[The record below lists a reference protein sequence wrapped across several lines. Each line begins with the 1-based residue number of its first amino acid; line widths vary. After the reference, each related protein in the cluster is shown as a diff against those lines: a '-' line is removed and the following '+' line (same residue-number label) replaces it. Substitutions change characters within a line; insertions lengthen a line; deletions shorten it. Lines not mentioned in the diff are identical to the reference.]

1 MTDKFSL
8 LAQMASDWWWEMD
21 ADLRFTF
28 MSEQFTSVFGIPTSA
43 VIGRTRV
50 ELHRG
55 DYESPGWRA
64 HLDDLAHRRPFRH
77 FETTFMDSAGNMR
90 PLWISGT
97 PLFSEQGVFTGYFG
111 VGHDLTE
118 LRRRERE
125 AAGRAA
131 ELESILENVEQG
143 VVLFDQDMRVVVY
156 NERLR
161 DFLELDKSFDA
172 HGMTLDEILHYLAER
187 GEYAPE
193 EKQAAIALRM
203 RLMHSREPFT
213 ADRER
218 QDGRIV
224 SVHFKPLADG
234 GAVMTY
240 SDVTQSRR
248 HDAQRRGL
256 AEQLDRERKSLVA
269 AQTVARVGSWETDL
283 RTMEVQWSAETFRIF
298 EVEPREFSPTHDR
311 FLELVHPD
319 DRAAVDEAF
328 MGSLGTTEVC
338 TIEHRIVTPSGKLK
352 FVVERWQT
360 VAEGDGMPARAVGT
374 CQDCTE
380 LKIAQLKAEEATN
393 LLRVAGRTARLGGW
407 VSDLEKGQLEWSSV
421 TAEIHDEPPGFSPSL
436 EQGLRYF
443 VAEDRKKMEVALD
456 LCALEGRPFD
466 ETLRI
471 VTARGRHVW
480 VRVIGEAVRDRQGAI
495 RSIRGALQD
504 MTELLEARE
513 SSRRL
518 AERLYQTLDN
528 INDGFITI
536 DADWRFTFVNQEAMR
551 LLERSD
557 TDLYASLL
565 WEMLPDI
572 VGSGFERNLREAA
585 ESQQVK
591 TFVEYASGLAK
602 WFSVRAYPSNEGLA
616 IYLQDVT
623 SSREQQEHL
632 ALLEAAV
639 SRSNDIIL
647 ITEANVLDEPGPA
660 IVYANDAITKLTGYS
675 PNEVIGKSPR
685 LFQGP
690 GTSRSELTRI
700 RTALEANAPVSAEL
714 VNYAKNGSAYWTE
727 LDIAPIVDQAG
738 RATHFV
744 AVQRDITQRKAAQ
757 DALAISELRFRTVA
771 QLSADIV
778 WDWELASNVIWQNEE
793 GSARYFRPEDKPD
806 SPQSWMER
814 IHPEDSERVL
824 ADLVAALRGG
834 GDDWSAEYRLQRA
847 DGSYA
852 QMVARAAVIR
862 NHLGKAVRIVGSAE
876 DVTEQRELQERV
888 RHSEEN
894 YRTLFQ
900 AAPYAIIVKDRE
912 THRLIAV
919 NDAAVKQYGWS
930 REEMLEMKMSDLHAA
945 EDLPAPAALQRS
957 SSSTDTSLLNN
968 IRHRRK
974 DGTLID
980 VEMAVRL
987 LEYDGR
993 PATLAVISDVSERI
1007 RSEREHVA
1015 AEEQLRASQRLDVVG
1030 KLTGGVAHD
1039 FNNILMVILANVDA
1053 VLDSDEVAL
1062 ETRRSIERIG
1072 GAAERAS
1079 QLTRQ
1084 LLAFSRKQTLRPE
1097 KTNLNDLVVATG
1109 SLLRRTLGEHIE
1121 INSLLAEDLW
1131 ETHTDRG
1138 QVEAAVIN
1146 LCINARDAMPDGG
1159 RLFIR
1164 TRNVTLDED
1173 YAALNP
1179 EARPGD
1185 YVALSVTDS
1194 GTGMTPEVLSRA
1206 FEPFFTTKEVGKGTG
1221 LGLSMV
1227 YGFVKQSKGHV
1238 AIYSEIGHGT
1248 VVTLYLPKA
1257 NREKEKAV
1265 TREFQVPRGTE
1276 RILVVEDEEQVRAIV
1291 VGQLSSLGYT
1301 VVEASDG
1308 ETALEKLRTGSAF
1321 DLLLTDVIMPGPL
1334 NGKAL
1339 ASEATKLSPD
1349 LRVLFMSG
1357 YSDDAISTLGV
1368 LNPGV
1373 SLLTKPFRKT
1383 DLAIAVRRV
1392 LEGTRQLTPTS
1403 SVSES

>member
-8 LAQMASDWWWEMD
+8 LAQVASDWWWEMD
-21 ADLRFTF
+21 AELRFTF
-28 MSEQFTSVFGIPTSA
+28 MSEQFTAVFGIPTSE
-43 VIGRTRV
+43 VLGKSRMDL
-50 ELHRG
+50 ERG
-55 DYESPGWRA
+55 DYEGPGWRA
-64 HLDDLAHRRPFRH
+64 HLDDLAHRRPFRQ
-77 FETTFMDSAGNMR
+77 FETTFVDASGVVR

-97 PLFSEQGVFTGYFG
+97 PLFSEQGVFTGYIG

-125 AAGRAA
+125 SAARAA
-131 ELESILENVEQG
+131 DLESILENVEQG
-143 VVLFDQDMRVVVY
+143 VVLFDRDMRIVVY

-193 EKQAAIALRM
+193 DNQAALALRM
-203 RLMHSREPFT
+203 RLMHSRERFT
-213 ADRER
+213 NDRER

-224 SVHFKPLADG
+224 SVHYEPLPDG
-234 GAVMTY
+234 GGVMTY
-240 SDVTQSRR
+240 SDVTEARR

-256 AEQLDRERKSLVA
+256 AEQLDRERQSLVA
-269 AQTVARVGSWETDL
+269 AQTVARVGSWETNL
-283 RTMEVQWSAETFRIF
+283 QTMDVQWSAETFRIF
-298 EVEPREFSPTHDR
+298 EVTPDEFLPTHAL

-319 DRAAVDEAF
+319 DRAAVDDALKA
-328 MGSLGTTEVC
+328 SLGSTEVC
-338 TIEHRIVTPSGKLK
+338 TIEHRIVTPRGKLK
-352 FVVERWQT
+352 FVVERWHA
-360 VAEGDGMPARAVGT
+360 VPDGEGMPARAVGT

-380 LKIAQLKAEEATN
+380 LKLAQLEAEEATN

-407 VSDLEKGQLEWSSV
+407 VSDLEKGRLQWSSV
-421 TAEIHDEPPGFSPSL
+421 TAEIHDEPAGFSPTL
-436 EQGLRYF
+436 EEGLRYF
-443 VAEDRKKMEVALD
+443 VPEDRRKMEVALD

-471 VTARGRHVW
+471 VTANGRTVW
-480 VRVIGEAVRDRQGAI
+480 VRVIGEAVLDRQGAI
-495 RSIRGALQD
+495 RSIRGAFQD

-513 SSRRL
+513 SSRQL
-518 AERLYQTLDN
+518 AERLYETLDN

-536 DADWRFTFVNQEAMR
+536 DGNWHFTFANQEAVR

-557 TDLYASLL
+557 TDLYARSL

-572 VGSGFERNLREAA
+572 VGSGFERNLREAV
-585 ESQQVK
+585 ETQEVK
-591 TFVEYASGLAK
+591 TFVEYARGLAK
-602 WFSVRAYPSNEGLA
+602 WFSMRAYPSSEGLA
-616 IYLQDVT
+616 VYFQDVT
-623 SSREQQEHL
+623 DSRAQQEQL

-639 SRSNDIIL
+639 SRSNDLFL
-647 ITEANVLDEPGPA
+647 ITEAELLDEPGPR

-675 PNEVIGKSPR
+675 PEEVIGKSPR

-690 GTSRSELTRI
+690 ATSRSELGRI
-700 RTALEANAPVSAEL
+700 RAALEARTPVSAEL
-714 VNYAKNGSAYWTE
+714 VNYASNGSAYWIEINIT
-727 LDIAPIVDQAG
+727 PIVDENG
-738 RATHFV
+738 GVTHFV
-744 AVQRDITQRKAAQ
+744 AVERDITQRKAAQ

-778 WDWELASNVIWQNEE
+778 WDWELASNVIWQTED
-793 GSARYFRPEDKPD
+793 GPARYFKPEEKPA

-824 ADLVAALRGG
+824 ADLIAALRGG
-834 GDDWSAEYRLQRA
+834 GDEWSAEYRLQRA
-847 DGSYA
+847 DGSYS
-852 QMVARAAVIR
+852 QMIARAAVIR

-876 DVTEQRELQERV
+876 DVTEQRELEDRV
-888 RHSEEN
+888 RHSEES

-900 AAPYAIIVKDRE
+900 DAPYAIIVQDRDS
-912 THRLIAV
+912 HRLIAV

-930 REEMLEMKMSDLHAA
+930 REEMLAMTMSDFYAPEDVQNLAA
-945 EDLPAPAALQRS
+945 SHRS
-957 SSSTDTSLLNN
+957 HSSDDSSILKNV
-968 IRHRRK
+968 RHRKK
-974 DGTLID
+974 DGTFID

-993 PATLAVISDVSERI
+993 PATLAVMSDVSERV
-1007 RSEREHVA
+1007 RGERARAA

-1039 FNNILMVILANVDA
+1039 FNNILMVIMANVDA
-1053 VLDSDEVAL
+1053 ILDGQEVLP
-1062 ETRRSIERIG
+1062 ETRQSIERIG
-1072 GAAERAS
+1072 GAAERAT

-1097 KTNLNDLVVATG
+1097 KINLNDLVVATG

-1121 INSLLAEDLW
+1121 INSLLAEGLW
-1131 ETHTDRG
+1131 ETSTDRS

-1159 RLFIR
+1159 RLFIK
-1164 TRNVTLDED
+1164 TRNVTLDQD

-1185 YVALSVTDS
+1185 YVALSVTDT
-1194 GTGMTPEVLSRA
+1194 GTGMTQEVLSRA

-1238 AIYSEIGHGT
+1238 AIYSEVGHGT
-1248 VVTLYLPKA
+1248 VVTLYLPRA
-1257 NREKEKAV
+1257 DQPDREESAV
-1265 TREFQVPRGTE
+1265 RDMPIPHGTE
-1276 RILVVEDEEQVRAIV
+1276 RVLVVEDEDQVRAIV
-1291 VGQLSSLGYT
+1291 VGQLASLGYT
-1301 VVEASDG
+1301 VIEASNG
-1308 ETALEKLRTGSAF
+1308 EAALDKLRTGPAF
-1321 DLLLTDVIMPGPL
+1321 DLLLTDVIMPGPI
-1334 NGKAL
+1334 NGQTL
-1339 ASEATKLSPD
+1339 AREAARIHPD
-1349 LRVLFMSG
+1349 MRVLFMSG
-1357 YSDDAISTLGV
+1357 YSDDAISTFGV

-1373 SLLTKPFRKT
+1373 TLLTKPFRKT
-1383 DLAIAVRRV
+1383 DLAIAVRRAV
-1392 LEGTRQLTPTS
+1392 EGTR
-1403 SVSES
+1403 

>member
-1 MTDKFSL
+1 MTNKFSL
-8 LAQMASDWWWEMD
+8 LAQVASDWWWEMD
-21 ADLRFTF
+21 ANLRFTF
-28 MSEQFTSVFGIPTSA
+28 MSEQFSRVFGLPASA
-43 VIGRTRV
+43 VIGRSRAELERV
-50 ELHRG
+50 DH
-55 DYESPGWRA
+55 ESPGWRA
-64 HLDDLAHRRPFRH
+64 HMDDLAHRRPFRH
-77 FETTFMDSAGNMR
+77 FETTFVDATGIAR
-90 PLWISGT
+90 PLSISGT
-97 PLFSEQGVFTGYFG
+97 PLFSEQGVFTGYIG
-111 VGHDLTE
+111 VGQDLTE

-125 AAGRAA
+125 AAERAA
-131 ELESILENVEQG
+131 DLESILQNIEQG
-143 VVLFDQDMRVVVY
+143 VVLFDRDMKIVVY

-187 GEYAPE
+187 GEYASE
-193 EKQAAIALRM
+193 EKQAAIALRL
-203 RLMHSREPFT
+203 RLMQSREPFT
-213 ADRER
+213 NDRER
-218 QDGRIV
+218 RDGRIV
-224 SVHFKPLADG
+224 SVHYEPLPDG
-234 GAVMTY
+234 GGVMTY
-240 SDVTQSRR
+240 SDVTQARR

-283 RTMEVQWSAETFRIF
+283 QTMDVQWSAETFRIF
-298 EVEPREFSPTHDR
+298 EVDPDEFSPTHEL
-311 FLELVHPD
+311 FLELIHPD
-319 DRAAVDEAF
+319 DRAAVDDAF
-328 MGSLGTTEVC
+328 KASLDSEDVC
-338 TIEHRIVTPSGKLK
+338 TIEHRIVTPGGKLK
-352 FVVERWQT
+352 FVVERWHA
-360 VAEGDGMPARAVGT
+360 VADGDGMPARAVGT

-380 LKIAQLKAEEATN
+380 LKLAQLEAEEATN

-407 VSDLEKGQLEWSSV
+407 VLDLEKGRLQWSSV
-421 TAEIHDEPPGFSPSL
+421 TAEIHDEPPGFSPTL
-436 EQGLRYF
+436 EDGLRYF
-443 VAEDRKKMEVALD
+443 VPEDRRKMEVALD

-471 VTARGRHVW
+471 IVVSGRHVW
-480 VRVIGEAVRDRQGAI
+480 VRVIGEAVRDRQGGI
-495 RSIRGALQD
+495 RSIRGAFQD

-536 DADWRFTFVNQEAMR
+536 DRNWHFTFVNQEAMR

-557 TDLYASLL
+557 TDLYAKSL

-572 VGSGFERNLREAA
+572 VGSGFERHLREAA
-585 ESQQVK
+585 ATQQVT
-591 TFVEYASGLAK
+591 TFVEYVPALAK
-602 WFSVRAYPSNEGLA
+602 WFSVRAYPSSEGLA
-616 IYLQDVT
+616 VYVQDVT
-623 SSREQQEHL
+623 SSREQQEQL

-639 SRSNDIIL
+639 SRSNDIFL
-647 ITEANVLDEPGPA
+647 ITEANLLDEPGPR
-660 IVYANDAITKLTGYS
+660 IVYANDALAKLTGYR

-690 GTSRSELTRI
+690 GTSRSELARI
-700 RTALEANAPVSAEL
+700 RAALEARAPVSAEL
-714 VNYAKNGSAYWTE
+714 VNYARNGSAYWAE
-727 LDIAPIVDQAG
+727 LDIAPIVDQTG
-738 RATHFV
+738 RVTHFV

-778 WDWELASNVIWQNEE
+778 WDWELASNVIWQTED
-793 GSARYFRPEDKPD
+793 GPARYFKPEDKPA
-806 SPQSWMER
+806 SPQSWLER
-814 IHPEDSERVL
+814 IHPEDNERVL
-824 ADLVAALRGG
+824 ADLIAALRGG
-834 GDDWSAEYRLQRA
+834 GDEWSAEYRLQRA
-847 DGSYA
+847 DGSYS
-852 QMVARAAVIR
+852 QMIARAAVIR

-876 DVTEQRELQERV
+876 DVTEQRELEDRV
-888 RHSEEN
+888 RHSEES

-900 AAPYAIIVKDRE
+900 AAPYAIIVKDRD

-919 NDAAVKQYGWS
+919 NDAAVNQYGWS
-930 REEMLEMKMSDLHAA
+930 REEMLGMKMSDFYAPEDVQALAA
-945 EDLPAPAALQRS
+945 GQRS
-957 SSSTDTSLLNN
+957 YSSESSGPLKNV
-968 IRHRRK
+968 RHRKK
-974 DGTLID
+974 DGTFID
-980 VEMAVRL
+980 VEMAVRV

-993 PATLAVISDVSERI
+993 PATLAVISDVSDRI
-1007 RSEREHVA
+1007 RGERERAA

-1053 VLDSDEVAL
+1053 VLDFPDVSP
-1062 ETRRSIERIG
+1062 ETRQSIERIG

-1097 KTNLNDLVVATG
+1097 KLNLNDLVVATG
-1109 SLLRRTLGEHIE
+1109 ALLRRTLGEHIE
-1121 INSLLAEDLW
+1121 INSLLADELW
-1131 ETHTDRG
+1131 ETNTDRG

-1159 RLFIR
+1159 RLFIK

-1185 YVALSVTDS
+1185 YVALSVTDT
-1194 GTGMTPEVLSRA
+1194 GTGMTQDVLSRA

-1238 AIYSEIGHGT
+1238 AIYSELGHGT
-1248 VVTLYLPKA
+1248 VVTLYLPRA
-1257 NREKEKAV
+1257 DRQEEKAV
-1265 TREFQVPRGTE
+1265 TREFHIPRGTE
-1276 RILVVEDEEQVRAIV
+1276 RILVVEDEDQVRAIV
-1291 VGQLSSLGYT
+1291 AGQLSSLGYAVT
-1301 VVEASDG
+1301 EASNG
-1308 ETALEKLRTGSAF
+1308 EAALGKLDAGPAF
-1321 DLLLTDVIMPGPL
+1321 DLLLTDVIMPGPI

-1339 ASEATKLSPD
+1339 ASEAARMYPD
-1349 LRVLFMSG
+1349 MRVLFMSG

-1373 SLLTKPFRKT
+1373 TLLTKPFRKN
-1383 DLAIAVRRV
+1383 DLAIAVRRAV
-1392 LEGTRQLTPTS
+1392 EGTR
-1403 SVSES
+1403 

>member
-21 ADLRFTF
+21 AGLRFTF
-28 MSEQFTSVFGIPTSA
+28 MSEQFASVFGIPTSA
-43 VIGRTRV
+43 VIGKSRV
-50 ELHRG
+50 ELERG

-64 HLDDLAHRRPFRH
+64 HLDDLAHCRPFRR
-77 FETTFMDSAGNMR
+77 FETTFVDAAGIVR

-97 PLFSEQGVFTGYFG
+97 PVFSDQGVFTGYIG

-125 AAGRAA
+125 SAGRAA
-131 ELESILENVEQG
+131 DLESILENIEQG
-143 VVLFDQDMRVVVY
+143 VVLFDRDMKIVVY
-156 NERLR
+156 NQRLR
-161 DFLELDKSFDA
+161 EFLELDKSFDA
-172 HGMTLDEILHYLAER
+172 RGMTLDAVLHYLAER

-213 ADRER
+213 HDRER
-218 QDGRIV
+218 QDGRVV
-224 SVHFKPLADG
+224 SVHYEPLPDG
-234 GAVMTY
+234 GGVMTY
-240 SDVTQSRR
+240 SDVTQARR
-248 HDAQRRGL
+248 HDAQRQGL
-256 AEQLDRERKSLVA
+256 AEQLERERKSLVA

-283 RTMEVQWSAETFRIF
+283 RAMDVQWSAETFRIF
-298 EVEPREFSPTHDR
+298 EVDPNEFSPTHER

-319 DRAAVDEAF
+319 DRAAVDAAF
-328 MGSLGTTEVC
+328 WASFGSSDVA
-338 TIEHRIVTPSGKLK
+338 TIEHRIVTPRGKLK
-352 FVVERWQT
+352 FVVERWH
-360 VAEGDGMPARAVGT
+360 AAADGDGVPVRAVGT
-374 CQDCTE
+374 CHDCTE
-380 LKIAQLKAEEATN
+380 LKLAQLEAEEATN

-407 VSDLEKGQLEWSSV
+407 VSELEKGRLQWSSV
-421 TAEIHDEPPGFSPSL
+421 TAEIHDEPPGFSPSM
-436 EQGLRYF
+436 EGALRYF
-443 VAEDRKKMEVALD
+443 VVEDRRKMEAALD
-456 LCALEGRPFD
+456 LCALEGRSFD

-471 VTARGRHVW
+471 VTATGRHVW
-480 VRVIGEAVRDRQGAI
+480 VRVIGEAVRDAQGAI
-495 RSIRGALQD
+495 RSIRGAFQD

-536 DADWRFTFVNQEAMR
+536 DENWRFTFVNQEAMR

-557 TDLYASLL
+557 TDLYARSL
-565 WEMLPDI
+565 WEVLPDI
-572 VGSGFERNLREAA
+572 VGSGFERHLREAA
-585 ESQQVK
+585 RTQEVT
-591 TFVEYASGLAK
+591 TFEEYAPGLAK
-602 WFSVRAYPSNEGLA
+602 WFSVRAYPSSEGLA
-616 IYLQDVT
+616 VYLQDVT
-623 SSREQQEHL
+623 SSREQQEQL
-632 ALLEAAV
+632 VLLEAAV
-639 SRSNDIIL
+639 SRSNDIFV
-647 ITEANVLDEPGPA
+647 ITDANLLDEPGPR

-675 PNEVIGKSPR
+675 PSEVIGNSPR
-685 LFQGP
+685 LFQGS
-690 GTSRSELTRI
+690 GTSGSDLARI
-700 RTALEANAPVSAEL
+700 RAALEARVPVTAEL
-714 VNYAKNGSAYWTE
+714 VNYARDGSTYWVE
-727 LDIAPIVDQAG
+727 LDIAPIVDQTG
-738 RATHFV
+738 RVTHFV

-778 WDWELASNVIWQNEE
+778 WDWELASNLIWQNED
-793 GSARYFRPEDKPD
+793 GPARYFKPGDKAA

-824 ADLVAALRGG
+824 ADLIAALRGG
-834 GDDWSAEYRLQRA
+834 GDEWSAEYRLQRA
-847 DGSYA
+847 DGSYG
-852 QMVARAAVIR
+852 QMIASAAVIR

-876 DVTEQRELQERV
+876 DVTEQRELEDRL
-888 RHSEEN
+888 RHSEES

-900 AAPYAIIVKDRE
+900 AAPYPIIVKDRD

-919 NDAAVKQYGWS
+919 NDAAVEQYGWS
-930 REEMLEMKMSDLHAA
+930 REEMLAMTMNDFYAA
-945 EDLPAPAALQRS
+945 EDQQALAAGQRAYS
-957 SSSTDTSLLNN
+957 SDGSSLFKNV
-968 IRHRRK
+968 RHRRK
-974 DGTLID
+974 DGTFID

-993 PATLAVISDVSERI
+993 PATLAVISDVSDRVRGERA
-1007 RSEREHVA
+1007 RAA

-1039 FNNILMVILANVDA
+1039 FNNILMVIMANVDA
-1053 VLDSDEVAL
+1053 ILDGQDVSPES
-1062 ETRRSIERIG
+1062 RQSIERIG
-1072 GAAERAS
+1072 GAAERAT

-1097 KTNLNDLVVATG
+1097 KINLNDLVVATG

-1121 INSLLAEDLW
+1121 INSLLAEELW
-1131 ETHTDRG
+1131 ETNTDRG

-1164 TRNVTLDED
+1164 TRNVTLDQD
-1173 YAALNP
+1173 YAELNP

-1185 YVALSVTDS
+1185 YVALSVTDT
-1194 GTGMTPEVLSRA
+1194 GTGMTQEVLTRA

-1238 AIYSEIGHGT
+1238 AIYSELGHGT
-1248 VVTLYLPKA
+1248 VVTLYLPRA
-1257 NREKEKAV
+1257 DRQEEKAV
-1265 TREFQVPRGTE
+1265 TREFHIPRGTE
-1276 RILVVEDEEQVRAIV
+1276 RVLVVEDEDQVRAIV
-1291 VGQLSSLGYT
+1291 AGQLSSLGYA
-1301 VVEASDG
+1301 VAEARNG
-1308 ETALEKLRTGSAF
+1308 EAALAKLRAGPAF
-1321 DLLLTDVIMPGPL
+1321 DLLLTDVIMPGPI

-1339 ASEATKLSPD
+1339 AAEAARMCPD
-1349 LRVLFMSG
+1349 MRVLFMSG

-1373 SLLTKPFRKT
+1373 TLLTKPFRKA
-1383 DLAIAVRRV
+1383 DLAIAVRHAV
-1392 LEGTRQLTPTS
+1392 EGTR
-1403 SVSES
+1403 

>member
-8 LAQMASDWWWEMD
+8 LAQVASDWWWEMD

-28 MSEQFTSVFGIPTSA
+28 MSEQFTAVFGIPTSA
-43 VIGRTRV
+43 VMGKCRM
-50 ELHRG
+50 ELVRG
-55 DYESPGWRA
+55 DPETPEWRA

-77 FETTFMDSAGNMR
+77 FETTFVDAKGNVR
-90 PLWISGT
+90 PLWISGM
-97 PLFSEQGVFTGYFG
+97 PMFSDQGVFTGYIG

-125 AAGRAA
+125 SAD
-131 ELESILENVEQG
+131 LESILENIEQG
-143 VVLFDQDMRVVVY
+143 VVLFDRDMKVVVY

-172 HGMTLDEILHYLAER
+172 HGMTLDEILNYLAER

-203 RLMHSREPFT
+203 RLLHGREPFT
-213 ADRER
+213 NERER

-224 SVHFKPLADG
+224 SVHYEPLANG

-240 SDVTQSRR
+240 SDVTQARR
-248 HDAQRRGL
+248 HDAQRQGL

-269 AQTVARVGSWETDL
+269 AQTVARVGSWETNL
-283 RTMEVQWSAETFRIF
+283 QTMDVQWSAETFRIF
-298 EVEPREFSPTHDR
+298 EVEPDEFSPTHAL

-319 DRAAVDEAF
+319 DRAAVDDALKA
-328 MGSLGTTEVC
+328 SLGSTEVC
-338 TIEHRIVTPSGKLK
+338 TIEHRIVTPRGKLK
-352 FVVERWQT
+352 FVVERWHA
-360 VAEGDGMPARAVGT
+360 VPEGDGMPARAVGT

-380 LKIAQLKAEEATN
+380 LKLAQLEAEEATN

-407 VSDLEKGQLEWSSV
+407 VSDLEKGRLQWSSV
-421 TAEIHDEPPGFSPSL
+421 TAEIHDEPAGFSPTL
-436 EQGLRYF
+436 EEGLRYF
-443 VAEDRKKMEVALD
+443 VPEDRRKMEVALD

-471 VTARGRHVW
+471 VTTNGRPVW
-480 VRVIGEAVRDRQGAI
+480 VRVIGEAVLDRQGAI
-495 RSIRGALQD
+495 RSIRGAFQD

-513 SSRRL
+513 SSRQL

-528 INDGFITI
+528 INDGFMTI
-536 DADWRFTFVNQEAMR
+536 DGNWHFTFVNQEAMR

-557 TDLYASLL
+557 TDLYARSL
-565 WEMLPDI
+565 WEILPDT
-572 VGSGFERNLREAA
+572 VGSGFERRLREAA
-585 ESQQVK
+585 HTQQVT
-591 TFVEYASGLAK
+591 TFVEYVPALAK
-602 WFSVRAYPSNEGLA
+602 WFSVRAYPSSEGLA
-616 IYLQDVT
+616 IYAQDVT
-623 SSREQQEHL
+623 SSREQQEQL

-639 SRSNDIIL
+639 SRSNDIFL
-647 ITEANVLDEPGPA
+647 ITEANLLDEPGPR

-675 PNEVIGKSPR
+675 PNEIIGKSPR
-685 LFQGP
+685 LFQGA
-690 GTSRSELTRI
+690 GTSRSELDRI
-700 RTALEANAPVSAEL
+700 RAALEARTPVSAEL
-714 VNYAKNGSAYWTE
+714 VNYARDGSAYWAE

-778 WDWELASNVIWQNEE
+778 WDWELASNVIWQTED
-793 GSARYFRPEDKPD
+793 GPARYFKAEDKPA
-806 SPQSWMER
+806 SPQSWLER

-824 ADLVAALRGG
+824 ADLIAALRGG
-834 GDDWSAEYRLQRA
+834 GDEWSAEYRLRRT
-847 DGSYA
+847 DESYS
-852 QMVARAAVIR
+852 QMIARAAVIR
-862 NHLGKAVRIVGSAE
+862 NHLGKAIRIVGCAE
-876 DVTEQRELQERV
+876 DVTEQRELEDRV
-888 RHSEEN
+888 RHSEES

-900 AAPYAIIVKDRE
+900 AAPYAIIVKDRD

-930 REEMLEMKMSDLHAA
+930 REEMLAMTMSDFY
-945 EDLPAPAALQRS
+945 APEALQALAVSQRS
-957 SSSTDTSLLNN
+957 YSSDDSSLLKNV
-968 IRHRRK
+968 RHRKK
-974 DGTLID
+974 DGTFID

-993 PATLAVISDVSERI
+993 PATLAVISDVSDRVRGERA
-1007 RSEREHVA
+1007 RAA

-1039 FNNILMVILANVDA
+1039 FNNILMVIMANVDA
-1053 VLDSDEVAL
+1053 ILDGQDVLP

-1072 GAAERAS
+1072 GAAERAT

-1097 KTNLNDLVVATG
+1097 KINLNDLVVATG

-1121 INSLLAEDLW
+1121 INSLLAEELW
-1131 ETHTDRG
+1131 ETNTDRG

-1146 LCINARDAMPDGG
+1146 LCINARDAMPNGG

-1185 YVALSVTDS
+1185 YVALSVTDT
-1194 GTGMTPEVLSRA
+1194 GTGMTQEVLSRA

-1238 AIYSEIGHGT
+1238 AIYSEPGHGT
-1248 VVTLYLPKA
+1248 VVTLYLPRA
-1257 NREKEKAV
+1257 DREQEKAV
-1265 TREFQVPRGTE
+1265 TRELHVPRGTE
-1276 RILVVEDEEQVRAIV
+1276 RVLVVEDEDQVRAIV
-1291 VGQLSSLGYT
+1291 VGQLSSLGYAVT
-1301 VVEASDG
+1301 EASNG
-1308 ETALEKLRTGSAF
+1308 EAALGKLKASPTF
-1321 DLLLTDVIMPGPL
+1321 DLLLTDVIMPGPI
-1334 NGKAL
+1334 NGQAL
-1339 ASEATKLSPD
+1339 AREAARIHPD
-1349 LRVLFMSG
+1349 MRVLFMSG
-1357 YSDDAISTLGV
+1357 YSDDAISTFGV

-1373 SLLTKPFRKT
+1373 TLLTKPFRKT
-1383 DLAIAVRRV
+1383 DLAIAVRRAV
-1392 LEGTRQLTPTS
+1392 EGTR
-1403 SVSES
+1403 

>member
-8 LAQMASDWWWEMD
+8 LAQVASDWWWEMD
-21 ADLRFTF
+21 AGLRFTF
-28 MSEQFTSVFGIPTSA
+28 MSEQFSSVFGIPTSA
-43 VIGRTRV
+43 VIGKSRV
-50 ELHRG
+50 ELERG
-55 DYESPGWRA
+55 DYESPVWRA
-64 HLDDLAHRRPFRH
+64 HLDDLAHRRPFRC
-77 FETTFMDSAGNMR
+77 FETTFVDAAGLVR

-97 PLFSEQGVFTGYFG
+97 PVFSDQGVFTGYIG

-125 AAGRAA
+125 SAGRAA
-131 ELESILENVEQG
+131 DLESILENIEQG
-143 VVLFDQDMRVVVY
+143 VVLFDRDMKVVVY

-161 DFLELDKSFDA
+161 DFLELDESFDA
-172 HGMTLDEILHYLAER
+172 HGMTLDAVLHYLAER
-187 GEYAPE
+187 GEYARE

-213 ADRER
+213 NDRER

-224 SVHFKPLADG
+224 SVHYEPLPDG
-234 GAVMTY
+234 GGVMTY
-240 SDVTQSRR
+240 SDVTQARR
-248 HDAQRRGL
+248 HDAQRQGL
-256 AEQLDRERKSLVA
+256 AELLDRERKSLVA

-283 RTMEVQWSAETFRIF
+283 QTMDVQWSAETFRIF
-298 EVEPREFSPTHDR
+298 EVDPNEFSPTHEL
-311 FLELVHPD
+311 FLELVYPD

-328 MGSLGTTEVC
+328 KASLGSTYVR
-338 TIEHRIVTPSGKLK
+338 TIEHRIVTPRGKLK
-352 FVVERWQT
+352 FVVERWHA
-360 VAEGDGMPARAVGT
+360 VADADGMPVRAVGT

-380 LKIAQLKAEEATN
+380 LKLAQLEAEEATN

-407 VSDLEKGQLEWSSV
+407 VSDLEKGSLQWSSV

-436 EQGLRYF
+436 EGGLRYF

-456 LCALEGRPFD
+456 LCALEGRSFD

-471 VTARGRHVW
+471 VTASGRRVW
-480 VRVIGEAVRDRQGAI
+480 VRVIGEAVRDRQGVI
-495 RSIRGALQD
+495 RSIRGAFQD

-536 DADWRFTFVNQEAMR
+536 DENWHFTFVNQEAMR

-557 TDLYASLL
+557 TDLYARSL
-565 WEMLPDI
+565 WEILPDI
-572 VGSGFERNLREAA
+572 VGSGFERHLREAV
-585 ESQQVK
+585 ETQEVT
-591 TFVEYASGLAK
+591 TFVEYAPALAK
-602 WFSVRAYPSNEGLA
+602 WFSVRAYPSSEGLA
-616 IYLQDVT
+616 VYLQNVT
-623 SSREQQEHL
+623 SSREQQEQL

-639 SRSNDIIL
+639 SLSNDLFL
-647 ITEANVLDEPGPA
+647 ITEANLLDEPGPR
-660 IVYANDAITKLTGYS
+660 IVYANDAVRKLTGYG

-685 LFQGP
+685 IFQGP
-690 GTSRSELTRI
+690 GTSRSELDRV
-700 RTALEANAPVSAEL
+700 RAALESRTPVSAEL
-714 VNYAKNGSAYWTE
+714 VNYAKDGSAYWIE
-727 LDIAPIVDQAG
+727 LDIAPIVDDRG
-738 RATHFV
+738 RVTHFV
-744 AVQRDITQRKAAQ
+744 AVERDITQRKAAQ

-778 WDWELASNVIWQNEE
+778 WDWELASNVIWQNED
-793 GSARYFRPEDKPD
+793 GPARYFKPEDKPA

-824 ADLVAALRGG
+824 ADLIAALRGG
-834 GDDWSAEYRLQRA
+834 GDEWSAEYRLQRA
-847 DGSYA
+847 DGSYS
-852 QMVARAAVIR
+852 QMIARAAVIR

-876 DVTEQRELQERV
+876 DVTEQRELEDRV
-888 RHSEEN
+888 RHSEES

-900 AAPYAIIVKDRE
+900 AAPYPIIVKDRD

-919 NDAAVKQYGWS
+919 NDAAVEQYGWS
-930 REEMLEMKMSDLHAA
+930 REEMLAMTMSDFYAA
-945 EDLPAPAALQRS
+945 EDQQALAAGQRAYS
-957 SSSTDTSLLNN
+957 SDGSSLFKNV
-968 IRHRRK
+968 RHRRK
-974 DGTLID
+974 DGTFID

-993 PATLAVISDVSERI
+993 PAALAVISDVSDRVRGERA
-1007 RSEREHVA
+1007 RAA

-1039 FNNILMVILANVDA
+1039 FNNILMVIMANVDA
-1053 VLDSDEVAL
+1053 VLDGQDVL
-1062 ETRRSIERIG
+1062 PETRQSIERIG
-1072 GAAERAS
+1072 GAAERAT

-1084 LLAFSRKQTLRPE
+1084 LLAFSRKQTLQPE
-1097 KTNLNDLVVATG
+1097 KINLNDLVVATG

-1131 ETHTDRG
+1131 ETNTDRG

-1164 TRNVTLDED
+1164 TRNATLDQD
-1173 YAALNP
+1173 YAELNP
-1179 EARPGD
+1179 EAKPGD
-1185 YVALSVTDS
+1185 YVALSVTDT
-1194 GTGMTPEVLSRA
+1194 GTGMTQEVLTRA

-1238 AIYSEIGHGT
+1238 AIYSELGLGT
-1248 VVTLYLPKA
+1248 VVTLYLPRA
-1257 NREKEKAV
+1257 DQQDVKAV
-1265 TREFQVPRGTE
+1265 TREFHIPRGTE
-1276 RILVVEDEEQVRAIV
+1276 RVLVVEDEDQVRAIV
-1291 VGQLSSLGYT
+1291 AGQLSSLGYA
-1301 VVEASDG
+1301 VAEASNG
-1308 ETALEKLRTGSAF
+1308 EAALAKLQAGPAF
-1321 DLLLTDVIMPGPL
+1321 DLLLTDVIMPGPI

-1339 ASEATKLSPD
+1339 AGEAARMCPD
-1349 LRVLFMSG
+1349 MRVLFMSG

-1373 SLLTKPFRKT
+1373 TLLTKPFRKA
-1383 DLAIAVRRV
+1383 DLAIAVRRAV
-1392 LEGTRQLTPTS
+1392 EGTR
-1403 SVSES
+1403 

>member
-1 MTDKFSL
+1 MTDKFSV
-8 LAQMASDWWWEMD
+8 LAQVGSDWWWEMD
-21 ADLRFTF
+21 AELRFTF
-28 MSEQFTSVFGIPTSA
+28 MSEQFSNVFGIPAST
-43 VIGRTRV
+43 VIGKTRMDM
-50 ELHRG
+50 ERG

-64 HLDDLAHRRPFRH
+64 HLDDLAHRRPFRR
-77 FETTFMDSAGNMR
+77 FETTFVDAWGTVR

-97 PLFSEQGVFTGYFG
+97 PLFSDQGVFTGYIG

-125 AAGRAA
+125 SAGRTAD
-131 ELESILENVEQG
+131 LESILENIEQG
-143 VVLFDQDMRVVVY
+143 VVLFDRDMKIVVY

-172 HGMTLDEILHYLAER
+172 HGMTLDSILRYLAER

-213 ADRER
+213 NDRER
-218 QDGRIV
+218 RDGRIV
-224 SVHFKPLADG
+224 SVHYEPLLDG
-234 GAVMTY
+234 GGVMTY
-240 SDVTQSRR
+240 SDVTQARR
-248 HDAQRRGL
+248 HDAQRQGL

-269 AQTVARVGSWETDL
+269 AQTVARVGSWETNL
-283 RTMEVQWSAETFRIF
+283 QTMEVQWSAETFRIF
-298 EVEPREFSPTHDR
+298 GVDPDEFSPTHAQ

-319 DRAAVDEAF
+319 DRAAVEDAF
-328 MGSLGTTEVC
+328 KASLGSAEVC
-338 TIEHRIVTPSGKLK
+338 TIEHRIVTPEGKLK
-352 FVVERWQT
+352 FVVERWHA
-360 VAEGDGMPARAVGT
+360 VSDGDGMPSRAIGT

-380 LKIAQLKAEEATN
+380 LKLAQLEAEEATN

-407 VSDLEKGQLEWSSV
+407 VSDLEKGRLQWSSV

-436 EQGLRYF
+436 EGGLRYF
-443 VAEDRKKMEVALD
+443 VPEDRKKMEVALD
-456 LCALEGRPFD
+456 LCALEGKSFD

-471 VTARGRHVW
+471 VTATGRRVW
-480 VRVIGEAVRDRQGAI
+480 VRVIGEGVRDRQGAI
-495 RSIRGALQD
+495 RSIRGAFQD

-528 INDGFITI
+528 INDGFVTI
-536 DADWRFTFVNQEAMR
+536 DENWQFTFVNQEAMR

-557 TDLYASLL
+557 TDLYDRSL
-565 WEMLPDI
+565 WEILPDI
-572 VGSGFERNLREAA
+572 VGSSFERHLREAV
-585 ESQQVK
+585 ETQGVR

-602 WFSVRAYPSNEGLA
+602 WFSVRAYPSSEGLA
-616 IYLQDVT
+616 VYLQDVT
-623 SSREQQEHL
+623 SSRAQQEQL

-639 SRSNDIIL
+639 SRSNDIFL
-647 ITEANVLDEPGPA
+647 ITEASLLDEPGPR
-660 IVYANDAITKLTGYS
+660 IVYANDAITKLTGYN
-675 PNEVIGKSPR
+675 PQDLVGKSPR

-690 GTSRSELTRI
+690 GTSRSELDRI
-700 RTALEANAPVSAEL
+700 RAALDARAPVNAEL
-714 VNYAKNGSAYWTE
+714 INYAKSGSEYWVE
-727 LDIAPIVDQAG
+727 LDIAPIVDREG

-793 GSARYFRPEDKPD
+793 GSARYFKPGEMPD

-824 ADLVAALRGG
+824 TDLIAALRGG
-834 GDDWSAEYRLQRA
+834 GDEWSAEYRLQRA
-847 DGSYA
+847 DGTYS

-876 DVTEQRELQERV
+876 DVTEQRELEDRV
-888 RHSEEN
+888 RHSEES

-900 AAPYAIIVKDRE
+900 AAPYAIIVKDRD

-930 REEMLEMKMSDLHAA
+930 REEMLTMTMSDFYAA
-945 EDLPAPAALQRS
+945 DDLQAPTARQRS
-957 SSSTDTSLLNN
+957 YSSDSTALLTGL
-968 IRHRRK
+968 RHRKK
-974 DGTLID
+974 DGTYID

-987 LEYDGR
+987 LEYGGR
-993 PATLAVISDVSERI
+993 PATLAVISDVSDRVRGERA
-1007 RSEREHVA
+1007 RAA

-1039 FNNILMVILANVDA
+1039 FNNILMVIMANVDA
-1053 VLDSDEVAL
+1053 VLDVPDVAP
-1062 ETRRSIERIG
+1062 ETRQSIERIG
-1072 GAAERAS
+1072 GAAERAT

-1097 KTNLNDLVVATG
+1097 KIDLNDLVVATG

-1121 INSLLAEDLW
+1121 INSLLAEELW
-1131 ETHTDRG
+1131 ETNTDRG
-1138 QVEAAVIN
+1138 QVEAAIIN
-1146 LCINARDAMPDGG
+1146 LCLNARDAMPEGG

-1173 YAALNP
+1173 YAALDP

-1185 YVALSVTDS
+1185 FVALSVTDT
-1194 GTGMTPEVLSRA
+1194 GRGMTQEVLSRA

-1227 YGFVKQSKGHV
+1227 YGFAKQSKGHV
-1238 AIYSEIGHGT
+1238 AIYSELGHGT
-1248 VVTLYLPKA
+1248 VVTLYLPRADQQGTGK
-1257 NREKEKAV
+1257 
-1265 TREFQVPRGTE
+1265 TMTQDLHVPRGSE
-1276 RILVVEDEEQVRAIV
+1276 RVLVVEDEEQVRAIV

-1301 VVEASDG
+1301 VVEANDG
-1308 ETALEKLRTGSAF
+1308 EAALGKLHSGPAF
-1321 DLLLTDVIMPGPL
+1321 DLLLTDVIMPGPV

-1339 ASEATKLSPD
+1339 ASEAASRYPD
-1349 LRVLFMSG
+1349 IRVLFMSG

-1373 SLLTKPFRKT
+1373 SLLTKPFRKA
-1383 DLAIAVRRV
+1383 DLAIAVRRAV
-1392 LEGTRQLTPTS
+1392 EGVR
-1403 SVSES
+1403 